1 LSVDIF
7 LFIYFFRGC
16 CCCCLICR
24 IAEDMN
30 MGSKGDPHEVGV
42 VAPELDEEDVK
53 SFDKV
58 QKIIEG

>member
-1 LSVDIF
+1 MSVDIF
-7 LFIYFFRGC
+7 LFIYFFRG
-16 CCCCLICR
+16 CCCLICR

-30 MGSKGDPHEVGV
+30 MGSKGDPHEVEV